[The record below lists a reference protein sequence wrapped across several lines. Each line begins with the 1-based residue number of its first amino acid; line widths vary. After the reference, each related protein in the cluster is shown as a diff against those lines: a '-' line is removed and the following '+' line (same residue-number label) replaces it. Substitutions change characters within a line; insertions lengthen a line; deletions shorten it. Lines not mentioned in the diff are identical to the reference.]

1 MTDTS
6 ITANRKTSFFLS
18 AIDLITLI
26 FCGWILLYMC
36 FGITRSPEVIK
47 HIPVYLAIFV
57 GVLFLAWLQK
67 QPGWSYDPQNPSKRY
82 QILSFFRGLYPVL
95 LFGYF
100 YTSGHA
106 FNRIIFRDWLDPF
119 FMGIDQFIFG
129 YLPSLVW
136 GKLYYY
142 WAIQELF
149 HFAYFCYY
157 PMIAGIPIYLYFTQK
172 DAFREVIF
180 NLTFVFYCCYT
191 IYSVLPVIGGRFLP
205 EAMALTKTYRGG
217 PFTHIMV
224 FIYRTS
230 NHLGG
235 AFPSSHIAIA
245 IVLTISALKY
255 IRPLGYICTVIT
267 FFLSLATVYCHYH
280 WFIDA
285 VFGILTGI
293 AGYYLANWTYYY
305 LREKGFN

>member
-1 MTDTS
+1 
-6 ITANRKTSFFLS
+6 
-18 AIDLITLI
+18 
-26 FCGWILLYMC
+26 
-36 FGITRSPEVIK
+36 
-47 HIPVYLAIFV
+47 
-57 GVLFLAWLQK
+57 
-67 QPGWSYDPQNPSKRY
+67 
-82 QILSFFRGLYPVL
+82 
-95 LFGYF
+95 
-100 YTSGHA
+100 
-106 FNRIIFRDWLDPF
+106 
-119 FMGIDQFIFG
+119 MGIDQFIFG

-136 GKLYYY
+136 GKLYSY

>member
-1 MTDTS
+1 MTDSS

-67 QPGWSYDPQNPSKRY
+67 QPGWSYDPQNPSNRY

-95 LFGYF
+95 LFSYF

-136 GKLYYY
+136 GKLYSY

-235 AFPSSHIAIA
+235 AFPSSHIAVA

>member
-1 MTDTS
+1 MTDSS

-67 QPGWSYDPQNPSKRY
+67 QPGWSYDPQNPSNRY

-136 GKLYYY
+136 GKLYSY

-235 AFPSSHIAIA
+235 AFPSSHIAVA

>member
-1 MTDTS
+1 MTDFS
-6 ITANRKTSFFLS
+6 LKRNSQNSSLLS

-26 FCGWILLYMC
+26 FCGWILIYMSC
-36 FGITRSPEVIK
+36 GIMRSPEAIK
-47 HIPVYLAIFV
+47 HLPVYLGIFTS
-57 GVLFLAWLQK
+57 VLFLAWLQK
-67 QPGWSYDPQNPSKRY
+67 QPGWRYTKNNPTKRY
-82 QILSFFRGLYPVL
+82 KALSFFRSIYPVL

-119 FMGIDQFIFG
+119 FMRIDQFIFG
-129 YLPSLVW
+129 YLPSLTW
-136 GKLYYY
+136 GKVYSH
-142 WAIQELF
+142 WAVQELF

-157 PMIAGIPIYLYFTQK
+157 PMIAGIPIYLYFTNK
-172 DAFREVIF
+172 GAFKEVIF

-191 IYSVLPVIGGRFLP
+191 IYSVIPVMGGRYIP
-205 EAMALTKTYRGG
+205 EAMALTKVYHSG
-217 PFTHIMV
+217 PFTHIMA

-245 IVLTISALKY
+245 IVLTVAALRFM
-255 IRPLGYICTVIT
+255 RPLGYICTFIT
-267 FFLSLATVYCHYH
+267 FFLSIATVFCHYH

-285 VFGILTGI
+285 VFGVITGI
-293 AGYYLANWTYYY
+293 AGYYLANYMRSF
-305 LREKGFN
+305 LLKKGYA